1 MNNLKKLT
9 GNKNLLI
16 FFLILVIISALFAF
30 SYFIGC
36 PIRLI
41 TGIPCP
47 SCGITRAYISLLNG
61 DLPKAFYYH
70 PLFFLLPKALVLVIL
85 LLLNE
90 KKRSGKF
97 TRPLNIISISLLSI
111 YMLTYLVRLFTK
123 SIP

>member
-1 MNNLKKLT
+1 MKKLT

-41 TGIPCP
+41 TGVPCP
-47 SCGITRAYISLLNG
+47 SCGMTRAYISLFCG
-61 DLPKAFYYH
+61 DFCMAFYYH

>member
-1 MNNLKKLT
+1 MINLKKLT
-9 GNKNLLI
+9 NNKILLI
-16 FFLILVIISALFAF
+16 FLIILIIISALFAF

-41 TGIPCP
+41 TGVPCP
-47 SCGITRAYISLLNG
+47 SCGMTKAYISLLNG
-61 DLPKAFYYH
+61 DLPKAFYHH
-70 PLFFLLPKALVLVIL
+70 PLFFLLPIALVLVIL

-97 TRPLNIISISLLSI
+97 TRPLNVISISLLGV

>member
-1 MNNLKKLT
+1 MINLKKLT
-9 GNKNLLI
+9 NNKILLI
-16 FFLILVIISALFAF
+16 FLIILIIISALFAF

-41 TGIPCP
+41 TGMPCP
-47 SCGITRAYISLLNG
+47 SCGMTRAYISLLNG
-61 DLPKAFYYH
+61 DLPKAFYFH
-70 PLFFLLPKALVLVIL
+70 PLFFLLPIALVLVIL

-97 TRPLNIISISLLSI
+97 TRPLNVISISLLGVYI
-111 YMLTYLVRLFTK
+111 LTYLVRLFTK

>member
-16 FFLILVIISALFAF
+16 FFLILVIISAPFAF

-61 DLPKAFYYH
+61 DLSKAFYYH
-70 PLFFLLPKALVLVIL
+70 PLFFLLPIALVLVIL

-97 TRPLNIISISLLSI
+97 TRPLNIISISLLSVYI
-111 YMLTYLVRLFTK
+111 LTYLVRLFTK